1 MTLQVTDAQRVRTIT
16 LDRPEALNAFNEA
29 LYDATT
35 EALLAAADDP
45 GVAVVLLTG
54 NGRGFSAGTDL
65 LEMHERATNPDFV
78 AGKHGFIGMIDAL
91 VAFPKPLICAVN
103 GLGLGIGATI
113 LGFAD
118 LAFMST
124 AARLKCPFT
133 SLGVAPEAASSYLF
147 PRLMGRQDAA
157 WMLLSAEWIS
167 AEQALEMGLVW
178 RVCEPDELL
187 PEARRHAELLAARP
201 ISSLVAV
208 KRTMTEPLREQ
219 VRAARDRENA
229 AFAELM
235 GGPANLEALTAF
247 AEGREPDFT
256 EAAARWVTWRR
267 RTVYSHSRSN
277 ESHSLLVQD
286 EGPGM
291 TDEKPRQ
298 RRPRLDHES
307 VLKAAEHARRPR
319 GLRHAVD
326 DPPGRRARHPRL
338 VALQPRGQPRGPA
351 RRDPGAGHEAAQ
363 PPRPS
368 RRHGPRRCRR
378 TAGAEPLTAGVRAR
392 TSRTATRR

>member
-1 MTLQVTDAQRVRTIT
+1 MTLQVTDARRVRTIA
-16 LDRPEALNAFNEA
+16 LDRPDALNAFNEE

-35 EALLAAADDP
+35 EALLAAAEDP

-78 AGKHGFIGMIDAL
+78 PGKHGFLGLVDAL
-91 VAFPKPLICAVN
+91 VAFPKPLVCAVN
-103 GLGLGIGATI
+103 GVGLGIGATI

-118 LAFMST
+118 LVFMSRT
-124 AARLKCPFT
+124 ARLKCPFT

-157 WMLLSAEWIS
+157 WMLLSAEWVS

-178 RVCEPDELL
+178 RVCEPVDLL

-201 ISSLVAV
+201 ISSLMAV
-208 KRTMTEPLREQ
+208 KRTMTEPLRAEIG
-219 VRAARDRENA
+219 AARDRENA

-256 EAAARWVTWRR
+256 
-267 RTVYSHSRSN
+267 
-277 ESHSLLVQD
+277 
-286 EGPGM
+286 
-291 TDEKPRQ
+291 
-298 RRPRLDHES
+298 
-307 VLKAAEHARRPR
+307 
-319 GLRHAVD
+319 GL
-326 DPPGRRARHPRL
+326 PPGW
-338 VALQPRGQPRGPA
+338 
-351 RRDPGAGHEAAQ
+351 
-363 PPRPS
+363 
-368 RRHGPRRCRR
+368 
-378 TAGAEPLTAGVRAR
+378 
-392 TSRTATRR
+392 